1 MAEAAR
7 AKATK
12 RRTTTKSSHN
22 SLGSAVG
29 DDTKSIKKH
38 PARWSLVDSKD
49 LGYLSVSE
57 TNLSGNDERFTS
69 SMRLSRSLDG
79 VTSRHPLHVAISKG
93 SEIDV
98 QMILDELGP
107 NAVASIQWS
116 DCEGRTALH
125 IAALSKNKK
134 IAPVL
139 LNFFRSWESRQL
151 SIEFVAL
158 EEEFHETTAKV
169 QQQSINYLYAYWF
182 KPLENVLRCLRG
194 HSCSINLINN
204 LLKHR

>member
-1 MAEAAR
+1 MAEAAG
-7 AKATK
+7 AKAIK

-29 DDTKSIKKH
+29 DDTKSIKKY
-38 PARWSLVDSKD
+38 PARRSLVDCKD

-93 SEIDV
+93 SKIDV

-134 IAPVL
+134 ITAVL

-158 EEEFHETTAKV
+158 EEEFHETTANV
-169 QQQSINYLYAYWF
+169 QQQSIDYLYAYWF
-182 KPLENVLRCLRG
+182 KQLENVLRCLGG
-194 HSCSINLINN
+194 HSCSINLIDN

>member
-1 MAEAAR
+1 VMILR
-7 AKATK
+7 
-12 RRTTTKSSHN
+12 
-22 SLGSAVG
+22 
-29 DDTKSIKKH
+29 
-38 PARWSLVDSKD
+38 
-49 LGYLSVSE
+49 SVSE

-69 SMRLSRSLDG
+69 SIRLSRSLDG

-134 IAPVL
+134 IAAVL
-139 LNFFRSWESRQL
+139 LNYFRSWESRQL
-151 SIEFVAL
+151 SSELVAL
-158 EEEFHETTAKV
+158 KEEYCETTAKV
-169 QQQSINYLYAYWF
+169 QEQTIDYFYAYW
-182 KPLENVLRCLRG
+182 
-194 HSCSINLINN
+194 
-204 LLKHR
+204 LKMY

>member
-1 MAEAAR
+1 MAEAAG
-7 AKATK
+7 AKATQ
-12 RRTTTKSSHN
+12 RRKTTKSSHK

-29 DDTKSIKKH
+29 DDTKSIKKY
-38 PARWSLVDSKD
+38 PSKGSLGDSKF
-49 LGYLSVSE
+49 LGYLSISE

-93 SEIDV
+93 CEIDV
-98 QMILDELGP
+98 QMLLDELGH

-134 IAPVL
+134 ITAVL
-139 LNFFRSWESRQL
+139 LNFYRSWESHQL
-151 SIEFVAL
+151 SLELVAL
-158 EEEFHETTAKV
+158 EEEFIKTTAKV
-169 QQQSINYLYAYWF
+169 
-182 KPLENVLRCLRG
+182 
-194 HSCSINLINN
+194 
-204 LLKHR
+204 